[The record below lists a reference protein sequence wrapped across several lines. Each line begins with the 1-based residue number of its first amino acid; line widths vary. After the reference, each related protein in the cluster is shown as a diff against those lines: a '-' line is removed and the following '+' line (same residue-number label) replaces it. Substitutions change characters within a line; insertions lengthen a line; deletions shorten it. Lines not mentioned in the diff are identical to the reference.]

1 MSANMMENSSSRVRN
16 NIRVMSYCIAV
27 VSKFLLYEIYSMF
40 HCVYVTVLTAVVHN
54 SHVIPCNEISH
65 MFGHDSLS
73 RRRHLQ
79 VN

>member
-1 MSANMMENSSSRVRN
+1 MNMIENSSSRVRN
-16 NIRVMSYCIAV
+16 NIRVMSYSIAV
-27 VSKFLLYEIYSMF
+27 ESRFLFCEIHSKC

-54 SHVIPCNEISH
+54 SHVMPFNEIFH
-65 MFGHDSLS
+65 VFGQDSLS